1 MRNMSKFI
9 LQHAVEE
16 EVRLMRVIMQYAKD
30 DSSDSI
36 RIIQEHNYVLDFFK
50 NKLRSIE
57 ENTISLNSKSQQESE
72 EEEFNQKNKLNQFI
86 TNLKSHFTEEEQIVF
101 PLSLKANSP

>member
-1 MRNMSKFI
+1 
-9 LQHAVEE
+9 
-16 EVRLMRVIMQYAKD
+16 MRVIMQYAKD